1 MAPPA
6 PPGTT
11 PLQIPFGFFLPPSST
26 TTQSQW
32 KVWKFGGTNSN
43 FGGHNL
49 SPSSLIELLV
59 NWSVK
64 IWGRGWGK
72 VPGSAGP
79 TTPCRLTE
87 SPSFGNPLPIL
98 SLSLSVTA
106 QGGET
111 SCQTLVYWTQI
122 TRHHRLLNFDI
133 AFLVPFLNP
142 EDINRKSDICNIWQI
157 ILEIGF
163 LINHLEEE
171 MKRIFVLC
179 QYMHA

>member
-1 MAPPA
+1 MF
-6 PPGTT
+6 T
-11 PLQIPFGFFLPPSST
+11 PFYTSFATKKL
-26 TTQSQW
+26 
-32 KVWKFGGTNSN
+32 
-43 FGGHNL
+43 
-49 SPSSLIELLV
+49 E
-59 NWSVK
+59 
-64 IWGRGWGK
+64 
-72 VPGSAGP
+72 SAGP

-142 EDINRKSDICNIWQI
+142 EDINRKSDICNI
-157 ILEIGF
+157 LETGF
-163 LINHLEEE
+163 LINHWEVE
-171 MKRIFVLC
+171 MKIIFVLC
-179 QYMHA
+179 QYICMPNNTYLCISIRYECPDRHDWESFIFCQTNNKTFRFVESDKKHLCHKMIQINCWQEEAL